1 MTPTYHSS
9 EQKIDF
15 LLKKFRDVTFDD
27 YTQSHIA
34 NYACVL
40 LSGLIENAIRDI
52 ISTYVETKAPPRI
65 SNYVKSQLDRFRNPD
80 PDSVARLLQ
89 SFDAALA
96 DRLEDQWSGE
106 VKDAIGSI
114 VGNRHLIA
122 HGRSTTLTLV
132 RVSEWFKSAK
142 SFIAFLEAEFA

>member
-1 MTPTYHSS
+1 MTPTYHGT

-40 LSGLIENAIRDI
+40 LSGLIENAIRDV
-52 ISTYVETKAPPRI
+52 ISAHVEMKATPRI

-80 PDSVARLLQ
+80 PDSVIRLLS

-96 DRLEDQWSGE
+96 DRLEDRWSGE
-106 VKDAIGSI
+106 IKDAVGSI

-122 HGRSTTLTLV
+122 HGRNTTLTLA
-132 RVSEWFKSAK
+132 RVGEWFRSAK
-142 SFIAFLEAEFA
+142 NLIAFLEAEFA

>member
-1 MTPTYHSS
+1 MTPSYHGT

-15 LLKKFRDVTFDD
+15 LLKKFRDGAFDD

-52 ISTYVETKAPPRI
+52 ISTHVEKKAAPRI
-65 SNYVKSQLDRFRNPD
+65 SNYVKSQLDRFRNPE
-80 PDSVARLLQ
+80 PDSVTRLLS
-89 SFDAALA
+89 SFDAMLA
-96 DRLEDQWSGE
+96 DKLEGYWSGE
-106 VKDAIGSI
+106 IKDAVGSI

-122 HGRSTTLTLV
+122 HGRSTTLTLA
-132 RVSEWFKSAK
+132 RVTEWFKSTK
-142 SFIAFLEAEFA
+142 RFIAFLEAEFV

>member
-1 MTPTYHSS
+1 MTPTYHSA

-15 LLKKFRDVTFDD
+15 LLKKFREPTFDD

-52 ISTYVETKAPPRI
+52 ISAYCESKASPRI
-65 SNYVKSQLDRFRNPD
+65 SNFVKSRLDRFQNPD
-80 PDSVARLLQ
+80 PESVARLIC
-89 SFDAALA
+89 SFDTALS
-96 DRLEDQWSGE
+96 DRLEDHWTGE
-106 VKDAIGSI
+106 IKDAVGSI

-122 HGRSTTLTLV
+122 HGRNTTLTLV

-142 SFIAFLEAEFA
+142 SFITFLEAEFT